1 MISINLPSLRERRSD
16 IPLLVE
22 HFIARFSEKN
32 KQRTFAFSREAVEL
46 MSNYDWPGNIREL
59 ENTVERAVVLGRDEL
74 LSVDDLPP
82 AIARGA
88 KTGDES
94 PVEAGAPVIS
104 IPVGTPLSEIEHRV
118 ILETLRHTGRRR

>member
-1 MISINLPSLRERRSD
+1 
-16 IPLLVE
+16 
-22 HFIARFSEKN
+22 
-32 KQRTFAFSREAVEL
+32 

-82 AIARGA
+82 GIARGA
-88 KTGDES
+88 ETSDEDES

-118 ILETLRHTGRRR
+118 ILETLRHTGGDKSAAARQLGIATRTIYRKLDQAESLK